1 MAKNSLQIRTLIEKL
16 DTLSP
21 ERVAEV
27 ADFVDFLANKDRD
40 NAFGEFLDVAKRV
53 SDAGVPVLTHEE
65 IEAEVKAHRTERRR
79 APGS

>member
-53 SDAGVPVLTHEE
+53 SDAGVPVLTDEE
-65 IEAEVKAHRTERRR
+65 IEAEVKAHRAERRR

>member
-27 ADFVDFLANKDRD
+27 ADFVDFLANKERD
-40 NAFGEFLDVAKRV
+40 NAFGEFLDVTKRV
-53 SDAGVPVLTHEE
+53 SDAGVPVLTDEE